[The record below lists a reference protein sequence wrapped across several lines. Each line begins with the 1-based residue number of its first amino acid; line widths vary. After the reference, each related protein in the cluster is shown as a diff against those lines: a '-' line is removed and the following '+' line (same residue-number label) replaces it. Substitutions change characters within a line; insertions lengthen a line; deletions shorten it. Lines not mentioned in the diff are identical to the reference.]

1 MVVGAEASPP
11 LTTTSDSTTT
21 TSILSSPS
29 GSSSNKSSSEI
40 TTTSSSSTT
49 DDNSSKH
56 SLIVNYLP
64 QSIKQREFYHLF
76 SKIGPLKSCKLMFD
90 KETGYSYGYGFIEY
104 TTADH
109 AEQAC
114 KQYNGYQIEHKR
126 LKVAYARPQSL
137 ETRNTTLY
145 IKNIPCH
152 YDESVLDDLFAKY
165 GKIIQTRVIRDQ
177 DTQSSRGIGF
187 VIMETRSQAQQAC
200 QELDGTIPKDG
211 QEQLVVKFTD
221 PDSKRRNMVK
231 VLGEHYGH
239 GSEMN
244 AAWGMSPQYYGGSDE
259 FSFDL
264 INADKQYQISTLTN
278 SNDKTVKRF
287 RSNRFDST
295 QQWPASSS
303 TLASAYYEPY
313 YALTVA
319 AAGTALSVG
328 GYPPPSYNQA
338 YDTGLYGPGLTS
350 AAAITASLPQFDN
363 SLNKNI
369 GYLVYVYGIGQR
381 ATQQELV
388 QLFQQFGRV
397 LKCDII
403 IDFNTGLCKGF
414 AFVAMERYQ
423 DAQMAIQN
431 LNRMPFHGRT
441 LQVRFKTQ

>member
-1 MVVGAEASPP
+1 MVVSAETSPP
-11 LTTTSDSTTT
+11 PPTTTDSTATT
-21 TSILSSPS
+21 FVLSSPS
-29 GSSSNKSSSEI
+29 SSLSSNNSSSEI

-49 DDNSSKH
+49 IDDNSSKH

-104 TTADH
+104 TTVDH

-152 YDESVLDDLFAKY
+152 YDETVLDDLFSKY

-177 DTQSSRGIGF
+177 NTQSSRGIGF

-221 PDSKRRNMVK
+221 PDSKRRNMVR

-239 GSEMN
+239 ISEMN
-244 AAWGMSPQYYGGSDE
+244 GVYSMSPQYYGGGGDE
-259 FSFDL
+259 FNTEG
-264 INADKQYQISTLTN
+264 INGDKQYQISTLTMN
-278 SNDKTVKRF
+278 SNDKTAKR
-287 RSNRFDST
+287 
-295 QQWPASSS
+295 
-303 TLASAYYEPY
+303 
-313 YALTVA
+313 
-319 AAGTALSVG
+319 
-328 GYPPPSYNQA
+328 
-338 YDTGLYGPGLTS
+338 
-350 AAAITASLPQFDN
+350 
-363 SLNKNI
+363 
-369 GYLVYVYGIGQR
+369 
-381 ATQQELV
+381 
-388 QLFQQFGRV
+388 
-397 LKCDII
+397 
-403 IDFNTGLCKGF
+403 
-414 AFVAMERYQ
+414 
-423 DAQMAIQN
+423 
-431 LNRMPFHGRT
+431 
-441 LQVRFKTQ
+441 